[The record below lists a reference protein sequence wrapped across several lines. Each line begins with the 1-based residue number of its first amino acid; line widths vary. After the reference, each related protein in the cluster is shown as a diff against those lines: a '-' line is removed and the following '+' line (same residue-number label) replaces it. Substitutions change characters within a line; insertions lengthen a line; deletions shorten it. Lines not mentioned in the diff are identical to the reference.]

1 MTDIKTQGETEA
13 RDKAWELVNEF
24 VAGCGDLSAFQLAH
38 AHQLVTSVGDAL
50 LSLSQ
55 ERDRLREANEVRL
68 ERNRRQGE
76 RIAELCEAL
85 EPFAK
90 DGDRLSYESMLVTVF
105 GDATSVTTGD
115 LRRAR
120 AALSGKTEEK

>member
-1 MTDIKTQGETEA
+1 MTDIKTQGEAEA

-38 AHQLVTSVGDAL
+38 ARQLVTSVGDAI

-55 ERDRLREANEVRL
+55 ERDRLRD
-68 ERNRRQGE
+68 
-76 RIAELCEAL
+76 AL

-90 DGDRLSYESMLVTVF
+90 DGDRLSYESILVTVF

-115 LRRAR
+115 LRRAG